1 LFAWCVGLSRLLVG
15 FRTHF
20 KLLHFH
26 SFQFMTICR
35 PLLKSH

>member
-1 LFAWCVGLSRLLVG
+1 LFARCVRLSRLLVG

-26 SFQFMTICR
+26 SFITAGFETQK
-35 PLLKSH
+35 LSQ